1 MAIDDKEDKG
11 GNGSQD
17 KSIVQDQ
24 EITPGQEAAEQSA
37 ESEHSVGSEESTP
50 PKEKA
55 PEINRYQ
62 GHVAGYDKKNKTGIL
77 STEKNNK
84 SYYFEEGQ
92 WLEDN
97 LPYSGCQVAFEA
109 EELHKK
115 HGKVIKMELIGD
127 YTGPQGEPVK
137 SRRLAVF
144 LSILLGGAGAG
155 RFYLGYWKLGIAQ
168 IAATVGTLG
177 FAVVWGVLEGIL
189 LLMHR
194 IDRDAQNRPLK

>member
-1 MAIDDKEDKG
+1 MANDEQKDKG
-11 GNGSQD
+11 DNESQD
-17 KSIVQDQ
+17 QSVVEDQ
-24 EITPGQEAAEQSA
+24 QITLEKVATEQN
-37 ESEHSVGSEESTP
+37 SETDQGVESEESTSSKEP
-50 PKEKA
+50 P
-55 PEINRYQ
+55 PEINHYK
-62 GHVAGYDKKNKTGIL
+62 GHIAGFDKKNKTGIL
-77 STEKNNK
+77 STAKNNK
-84 SYYFEEGQ
+84 SYYFEEDQ

-97 LPYSGCQVAFEA
+97 QPYSGCQVAFEA

-115 HGKVIKMELIGD
+115 YGKVVKMELIGE

-137 SRRLAVF
+137 SRRLAIF
-144 LSILLGGAGAG
+144 LSILLGGVGAG

>member
-1 MAIDDKEDKG
+1 MAIDDKDDKG

-17 KSIVQDQ
+17 QSAVQDQ
-24 EITPGQEAAEQSA
+24 EITLGHEAAEQKV
-37 ESEHSVGSEESTP
+37 ELEESVGSEKSTS

-55 PEINRYQ
+55 PEINRYK
-62 GHVAGYDKKNKTGIL
+62 GHIAGYDKKNKTGIL
-77 STEKNNK
+77 STAKNNK
-84 SYYFEEGQ
+84 SYYFEETQ

-109 EELHKK
+109 EEVHKK
-115 HGKVIKMELIGD
+115 YGKVIKMELIGD

-137 SRRLAVF
+137 SRRLAIF
-144 LSILLGGAGAG
+144 LSMFLGGAGAG
-155 RFYLGYWKLGIAQ
+155 RFYLGHWKLGIAQ

-177 FAVVWGVLEGIL
+177 FAVVCGVLEGIL